1 MRLTT
6 LSCCLGTRCQLQAA
20 CLIGRGQNQRICVSF
35 RAEGSRQRTSYL
47 DQCIFQTLILH
58 CSLFEI
64 SQGTNRPANHVY
76 WHLFL
81 GFTNLIW
88 STRPLQ
94 LNGNYTVHLHWHV
107 LHWCQYVRSY
117 VGKLTPYGVRP
128 QSIMLDLKGWL
139 TLVVYVSTSQ
149 VVPAR
154 SSRNCDH
161 SRQMALP
168 GNYISQSQRAASQT
182 RDEIM
187 KFFST
192 TNDGMG

>member
-20 CLIGRGQNQRICVSF
+20 CLRRGKNQRICGSF
-35 RAEGSRQRTSYL
+35 RAEGSRQRTSCL
-47 DQCIFQTLILH
+47 DQCIFQTLMLH

-117 VGKLTPYGVRP
+117 VGKLMPAY
-128 QSIMLDLKGWL
+128 DKGWL
-139 TLVVYVSTSQ
+139 TLVVYARQ

-168 GNYISQSQRAASQT
+168 GNYISQSHRELPPKQ
-182 RDEIM
+182 EM
-187 KFFST
+187 KS
-192 TNDGMG
+192 